1 MNCCSFGRS
10 PFEFGEN
17 VLSCVPKSV
26 AEGMNTM
33 SVFEAPEYDGHEQVQ
48 FFSDQASG
56 LKAIIAIHNTTLGP
70 ALGGCRMWPYDSEAA
85 AIRDVLRLSRGMT
98 YKAAVLDC
106 GLGGGKSVIIGD
118 SHREKTP
125 ELLHAMGRAI
135 ASFGGRYIVGEDIGT
150 NPDDM
155 REIRSVTRCVSCL
168 RKEDG
173 GYGDPAPMTAL
184 GVFSAIRAGVE
195 EAFGSDALEGVHVAV
210 QGVGNVGFNLCK
222 QLREAGAELTICDV
236 YPEQIERVREAMDV
250 AVVEPDEI
258 YNVPAEVFTPCALG
272 GVINDGTIDRL
283 KVRVVAGAANN
294 QLDHERHG
302 AWLADRDIVYM
313 PDYVANGGGLIS
325 CAAEWQG
332 RDPRGVPDQVRGIY
346 DTCRMILEIASE
358 REITTNEAAD
368 ELAESRF
375 KRGRDK
381 VAARA

>member
-1 MNCCSFGRS
+1 
-10 PFEFGEN
+10 
-17 VLSCVPKSV
+17 
-26 AEGMNTM
+26 M
-33 SVFEAPEYDGHEQVQ
+33 SVFDAPEYDGHEQVQ
-48 FFSDQASG
+48 FFSDAASG

-70 ALGGCRMWPYDSEAA
+70 ALGGCRMWPYENEAA

-118 SHREKTP
+118 SHRDKTP

-135 ASFGGRYIVGEDIGT
+135 AGFGGRYIVGEDIGT

-155 REIRSVTRCVSCL
+155 REIRSVTACVSCL

-195 EAFGSDALEGVHVAV
+195 EAFGSKDLAGVHVAV

-222 QLREAGAELTICDV
+222 QLHEAGAELTICDV
-236 YPEQIERVREAMDV
+236 HPKQIERAREALPLT
-250 AVVEPDEI
+250 VVEPDKI
-258 YNVPAEVFTPCALG
+258 YDVPAEVFAPCALG
-272 GVINDGTIDRL
+272 GVINDKTIDRL

-294 QLDHERHG
+294 QLDHARHG
-302 AWLADRDIVYM
+302 DWLADRDIVYV

-332 RDPRGVPDQVRGIY
+332 KDPGAVPEQVRGIY
-346 DTCRMILEIASE
+346 DTCRMILRIASE
-358 REITTNEAAD
+358 QGITTSAAAD

-375 KRGRDK
+375 MNETNKTSPGPALDTPPQVSKSTSVRQGRGPAG
-381 VAARA
+381 AA

>member
-1 MNCCSFGRS
+1 
-10 PFEFGEN
+10 
-17 VLSCVPKSV
+17 
-26 AEGMNTM
+26 M
-33 SVFEAPEYDGHEQVQ
+33 SVFDAPEYDGHEQVQ
-48 FFSDQASG
+48 FFSDAASG

-70 ALGGCRMWPYDSEAA
+70 ALGGCRMWPYENEAA

-118 SHREKTP
+118 SHRDKTP

-135 ASFGGRYIVGEDIGT
+135 AGFGGRYIVGEDIGT

-155 REIRSVTRCVSCL
+155 REIRSVTACVSCL

-195 EAFGSDALEGVHVAV
+195 EAFGSKDLAGVHVAV

-222 QLREAGAELTICDV
+222 QLHEAGAELTICDV
-236 YPEQIERVREAMDV
+236 HPKQIERAREALPLT
-250 AVVEPDEI
+250 VVEPDKI
-258 YNVPAEVFTPCALG
+258 YDVPAEVFAPCALG
-272 GVINDGTIDRL
+272 GVINDKTIDRL

-302 AWLADRDIVYM
+302 DWLADRDIVYV

-332 RDPRGVPDQVRGIY
+332 KDPGAVPEQVRGIY
-346 DTCRMILEIASE
+346 DTCRMILRIASE
-358 REITTNEAAD
+358 QGITTSAAAD

-375 KRGRDK
+375 MNETNKTSPGPALDTPPQVSKSTSVRQGRGPAG
-381 VAARA
+381 AA